1 MKTNLIII
9 ALAVFIFSCNNDSKE
24 PVPKT
29 DSGNTD
35 TPTVNQ
41 PSSAPV
47 QKATAVQLS
56 PTLEGSWELD
66 YITGPRIA
74 FKGLYPDK
82 KPVLVFAEAGKVSGN
97 TSCNSL
103 SGSYTQDQYDIKFG
117 EMITTKMAC
126 SGQGESVFLSTLKK
140 IHKFD
145 RTNDSTLTLI
155 MGDIAKMRF
164 RKIK

>member
-1 MKTNLIII
+1 MKANLIII
-9 ALAVFIFSCNNDSKE
+9 ALTAVIISCNNDSKE
-24 PVPKT
+24 PAPKT
-29 DSGNTD
+29 DSGHTD

-47 QKATAVQLS
+47 QKATNVQLS

-66 YITGPRIA
+66 YISGPRIA

-82 KPVLVFAEAGKVSGN
+82 KPVLVFEGDSKVTGN
-97 TSCNSL
+97 TSCNRL
-103 SGSYTQDQYDIKFG
+103 SGSYTQDQYNIKFG

-126 SGQGESVFLSTLKK
+126 PGNGESVFLSTLQK

-145 RTNDSTLTLI
+145 RTDDSTLTMI
-155 MGDIAKMRF
+155 MGDIAMMRF